1 MEITNV
7 NVNGTI
13 YDIKDQTVGDW
24 ARSSEKPRYTAN
36 EVGATTEARVVELI
50 EAQLGV
56 IENGTY

>member
-24 ARSSEKPRYTAN
+24 ARSSQKPLYTAD
-36 EVGATTEARVVELI
+36 EVGATTEARVLELI